1 MNYQIIIIISSLL
14 FFGIFLSIII
24 FNKKIKNLI
33 NKKYFWQIFLIF
45 WLSTYLGGRYIP
57 YIIES
62 INARP
67 NTYSKDLLYT
77 NIFLTNIC
85 PMLMIVLIIL
95 SFKKSW
101 RLKFGPGI
109 ATWGVLSALIIGI
122 GIFFQKPNGSI
133 WEYIFIKYV
142 IINENDKLNSWMYFS
157 SHLIL
162 LIHSLFIIIE
172 KGKINK
178 NDLKYSWIFIITFWM
193 YVATIMLITE
203 QRNDVAG
210 LWINDWIYDEEKKRY
225 GVFATIG
232 NLFWPYKTIG
242 IFSILKVI
250 TGLSIILLANNLNY
264 LITKF
269 FLNKDKKLL
278 IKKIKNIFR
287 KN

>member
-1 MNYQIIIIISSLL
+1 MSYQIIVIISSSIYFGL
-14 FFGIFLSIII
+14 FFSTII

-33 NKKYFWQIFLIF
+33 NKKYFWQIFLSF
-45 WLSTYLGGRYIP
+45 WLLIYLGGRYIP
-57 YIIES
+57 YIVES
-62 INARP
+62 INAKT
-67 NTYSKDLLYT
+67 NTYSRDLLYT

-109 ATWGVLSALIIGI
+109 ATWGILSALIIGI
-122 GIFFQKPNGSI
+122 SIFFQKPNGTI

-142 IINENDKLNSWMYFS
+142 IINENDKLNSWMFFS

-172 KGKINK
+172 KSKLNK
-178 NDLKYSWIFIITFWM
+178 NDLKYSWIFIITFWI
-193 YVATIMLITE
+193 YVAIIMLITG
-203 QRNDVAG
+203 QRNDVSG

-225 GVFATIG
+225 GVFVNIG
-232 NLFWPYKTIG
+232 DLFWPYKTIG

-250 TGLSIILLANNLNY
+250 AGLTIILLANNLNY
-264 LITKF
+264 LIIKF
-269 FLNKDKKLL
+269 FLNKDKKFL
-278 IKKIKNIFR
+278 IKKIKNTFKR
-287 KN
+287 N